1 MWFMINTIYGFF
13 SYRRA
18 RALVTFF
25 AALLL
30 CTPALPASSIDPA
43 NTPTISKRP
52 KICLVLSGGGA
63 RGAAHVGV
71 IKVLE
76 EYRIPIDCI
85 AGTSMGALVGGAY
98 ASGAS
103 VAEMEDIMRS
113 VSTELL
119 FKETPPRQ
127 EQTIRRKMDDN
138 SSFIGPEISIGNK
151 SLGIAKGV
159 VSGVQLQSVLRQLA
173 KLKGYYHFDEL
184 PIPFRAVATD
194 LVTGKAVVFK
204 EGDIAN
210 VMRASMSVPGAVAPA
225 EFGGMMLVD
234 GMLTSNLPVA
244 AARSMQAD
252 IIIAVN
258 VGTPLLKRE
267 QLNGIFGVT
276 SQMLSILTEQNV
288 QASIAS
294 LKPDD
299 ILISPDLDEFSTAD
313 FDRLQDIGP
322 PGEAAARK
330 LAARLS
336 ALSLPPGEYAALRKR
351 QSAYQVATNKPV
363 DEIRFENLLHVN
375 PLSIR
380 SIMETQPGQPLQQ
393 DVLDRD
399 LLRIYGTGNFENV
412 NYRFIEE
419 PGRRILSVDA
429 VEKSWGMDTL
439 RFGLG
444 LSTDFKGESFFNLL
458 GSYRRY
464 WLNSLGG
471 EWRTDLQVGRTSGLA
486 TEFYQPLNAE
496 GSLFVAPHARVNSR
510 PQYIYQGDNRIASYY
525 TRDTSTGI
533 DIGTVFGRYGEWR
546 VGVERGALDTRL
558 DTGPTNLAPQQSD
571 IARGAYTTRLILDQ
585 MDSLRFPRS
594 GWRGGMQIYN
604 STTQLNADQPYTK
617 WDGDASAA
625 FSIDG
630 HTFQLSGKVGGTIGS
645 NALPGYDQFQWGGF
659 LQQSG
664 YATGQLLGQGIKFG
678 RLMYYNRVMK
688 GTLLDG
694 AYGGISLEA
703 GQVDKP
709 LVLGNPTGLLKSAS
723 LFIGVDS
730 PIGPAYL
737 GYGRAMDGNSSFY
750 FYLGKPF

>member
-1 MWFMINTIYGFF
+1 MFAG
-13 SYRRA
+13 
-18 RALVTFF
+18 LF
-25 AALLL
+25 AALL
-30 CTPALPASSIDPA
+30 CSTAAHGASSPDMAAAPGA
-43 NTPTISKRP
+43 AKRP

-76 EYRIPIDCI
+76 EYRIPVDCI

-103 VAEMEDIMRS
+103 VAEMETIMRS

-127 EQTIRRKMDDN
+127 EQSIRRKMDDN
-138 SSFIGPEISIGNK
+138 NSYIGPEIGVGNR

-173 KLKGYYHFDEL
+173 KLKGYYRFDEL

-194 LVTGKAVVFK
+194 LVTGKPVIFK

-234 GMLTSNLPVA
+234 GMLTSNLPVD
-244 AARSMQAD
+244 AARDMQPD
-252 IIIAVN
+252 IVIAIN

-267 QLNGIFGVT
+267 QLNGILGVT
-276 SQMLSILTEQNV
+276 GQMLSILTEQNV

-294 LKPDD
+294 LKAGD

-313 FDRLQDIGP
+313 FDRLQDIAP
-322 PGEAAARK
+322 LGEAAARK
-330 LAARLS
+330 LGARLA
-336 ALSLPPGEYAALRKR
+336 ALSLPPEEYAALRRR
-351 QSAYQVATNKPV
+351 QSTYQSVANKTV
-363 DEIRFENLLHVN
+363 DEIRFDNLQHVN
-375 PLSIR
+375 PHSIR
-380 SIMETQPGQPLQQ
+380 SIMDTRPGQPVQQ
-393 DVLDRD
+393 EVLDRD
-399 LLRIYGTGNFENV
+399 LLRIYGLGNFENV
-412 NYRFIEE
+412 NYRFLEE
-419 PGRRILSVDA
+419 PGRRVLAIDA

-444 LSTDFKGESFFNLL
+444 LSSDFKGDSFFNLL

-471 EWRTDLQVGRTSGLA
+471 EWRTDAQIGRSSGLG

-496 GSLFVAPHARVNSR
+496 GRFFVAPRARLSYR
-510 PQYIYQGDNRIASYY
+510 PQNIYQGDNRIASLYN
-525 TRDTSTGI
+525 RDSVAGI
-533 DIGTVFGRYGEWR
+533 DVGTVFGRYGEWR
-546 VGVERGALDTRL
+546 VGVERGELDTRL
-558 DTGPTNLAPQQSD
+558 DTGPTSLAPRLTSV
-571 IARGAYTTRLILDQ
+571 ARGAVTTRLILDQ
-585 MDSLRFPRS
+585 MDNLRFPRD
-594 GWRGGMQIYN
+594 GWRGGLAVYN
-604 STTQLNADQPYTK
+604 ATTQLSADQPYTK

-630 HTFQLSGKVGGTIGS
+630 HTFQISGKVGGTMGA
-645 NALPGYDQFQWGGF
+645 NNLPAYDQFQWGGF

-664 YATGQLLGQGIKFG
+664 YATGQLLGQGIKFA
-678 RLMYYNRVMK
+678 RLMYYNRIMK
-688 GTLLDG
+688 GTLLEG

-709 LVLGNPTGLLKSAS
+709 LIVGSPTGLLKSAS
-723 LFIGVDS
+723 VFIGMDS

>member
-1 MWFMINTIYGFF
+1 MINRIEGFF

-18 RALVTFF
+18 RALATFF

-43 NTPTISKRP
+43 NTPAISKRP

-113 VSTELL
+113 VSSELL

-127 EQTIRRKMDDN
+127 ELSIRRKMDDN
-138 SSFIGPEISIGNK
+138 SSFIGPEIGVGNK
-151 SLGIAKGV
+151 GLGFAKGI
-159 VSGVQLQSVLRQLA
+159 VSGVQLQSVLRRLA
-173 KLKGYYHFDEL
+173 KLKGYYNFDKL

-234 GMLTSNLPVA
+234 GMLTSNLPVD
-244 AARSMQAD
+244 AARGMKAD

-276 SQMLSILTEQNV
+276 GQMLSILTEQNV

-299 ILISPDLDEFSTAD
+299 ILIAPELEDFSTSD
-313 FDRLQDIGP
+313 FDRLQDIAP

-330 LAARLS
+330 LVARLS
-336 ALSLPPGEYAALRKR
+336 ALSLPPAEYAALRKR
-351 QSAYQVATNKPV
+351 QSVYETLAENTV
-363 DEIRFENLLHVN
+363 DEIRFENLRQVN
-375 PLSIR
+375 PISVR
-380 SIMETQPGQPLQQ
+380 SIMDTKAGQPVQQ
-393 DVLDRD
+393 DVLDQD
-399 LLRIYGTGNFENV
+399 LRRIYGLGNFENV
-412 NYRFIEE
+412 NYRFLEE
-419 PGRRILSVDA
+419 PGRRVLAIEA

-444 LSTDFKGESFFNLL
+444 MSSDFKSDSFFNLL

-464 WLNSLGG
+464 WLNSLGA
-471 EWRTDLQVGRTSGLA
+471 EWRTDMQIGRSSGLT
-486 TEFYQPLNAE
+486 TEFYQPLNPE
-496 GSLFVAPHARVNSR
+496 GSFFVAPHAGITTRE
-510 PQYIYQGDNRIASYY
+510 QYVYQGDNRIASYFNKESLLGL
-525 TRDTSTGI
+525 DV
-533 DIGTVFGRYGEWR
+533 GTVFRHYGELR
-546 VGVERGALDTRL
+546 FGVQRGTLDTHL
-558 DTGPTNLAPQQSD
+558 DTGPTNLMPPLQD
-571 IARGAYTTRLILDQ
+571 ISRGAYTTRLVLDQ
-585 MDSLRFPRS
+585 MDNLRFPRS
-594 GWRGGMQIYN
+594 GWRSGLGIYN
-604 STTQLNADQPYTK
+604 SASSLGADQPYTK
-617 WDGDASAA
+617 WDGDASTA

-630 HTFQLSGKVGGTIGS
+630 HTFQLSGKVGGTLGS
-645 NALPGYDQFQWGGF
+645 NMLPAYDQFQWGGF

-664 YATGQLLGQGIKFG
+664 YATGQLLGQSMKFG
-678 RLMYYNRVMK
+678 RLMYYNRIMK
-688 GTLLDG
+688 GTLLEG

-709 LVLGNPTGLLKSAS
+709 LVSGNPTGLLKSAS